1 MHLILYKTEEE
12 KVAPLSVA
20 IESEFKSKKC
30 SSIKIFI

>member
-20 IESEFKSKKC
+20 TESEFKSKNVHV
-30 SSIKIFI
+30 